1 MKIGGALWV
10 AVASLMLSAGG
21 ARAGTDVGNGK
32 VYVGPNGVTVTVVPS
47 RTSGAPGDHKVLVAV
62 AGTGSPF
69 DGKVLPHDVTD
80 DGERTNYETTYHG
93 RRWITL
99 AVREQ
104 AMSLNVPG
112 RRDSTGVRF
121 DEKKTAALKP
131 DPLYAAYA
139 QQQANGSLKALMAFD
154 RRAEIAQRDKEMQE
168 SAGGMAKVCG
178 SQPAVRVDWASFSD
192 DDIKEISIASY
203 CGEPLETMRR
213 MCDGSNEAQK
223 TFADKVKTF
232 SCTMGKSMQL
242 ELAGTTLSWTTARSA
257 TNIGAFTRAYL
268 EKKL

>member
-1 MKIGGALWV
+1 MKSG
-10 AVASLMLSAGG
+10 SLLCLLLLSTSSVGV

-47 RTSGAPGDHKVLVAV
+47 KTPGAPGDHKVLVAV

-80 DGERTNYETTYHG
+80 DGERTNYETSYHG

-99 AVREQ
+99 AVRQQ

-112 RRDSTGVRF
+112 RRDSTAVRF
-121 DEKKTAALKP
+121 DEKRTAALKP

-154 RRAEIAQRDKEMQE
+154 RKAEIAQRDREMQE
-168 SAGGMAKVCG
+168 SAGGMAKICG
-178 SQPAVRVDWASFSD
+178 SQPAVKVDWTSFSD
-192 DDIKEISIASY
+192 DDIKEISISSY

-213 MCDGSNEAQK
+213 MCDGSNEAKK
-223 TFADKVKTF
+223 TFAAKVKTF
-232 SCTMGKSMQL
+232 SCAMGPGMQL
-242 ELAGTTLSWTTARSA
+242 ELAGTTLSWTTARNA
-257 TNIGAFTRAYL
+257 TNIGDFTRAYL

>member
-1 MKIGGALWV
+1 VKIGAWS
-10 AVASLMLSAGG
+10 ASLLLLMLSAGG

-32 VYVGPNGVTVTVVPS
+32 VYIGPNGVTVTVVPS
-47 RTSGAPGDHKVLVAV
+47 KTAGAPGDHKVLVAV

-80 DGERTNYETTYHG
+80 DGERINYETSYHG

-112 RRDSTGVRF
+112 RHDSTRVRF

-139 QQQANGSLKALMAFD
+139 QQQADGSLKALMAFD
-154 RRAEIAQRDKEMQE
+154 RKAEIAQRDKEMQE

-178 SQPAVRVDWASFSD
+178 SQPAVEVDWASFSD
-192 DDIKEISIASY
+192 DDIKEISISSY

-213 MCDGSNEAQK
+213 MCDGSNEAKK
-223 TFADKVKTF
+223 TFAAKIKTF
-232 SCTMGKSMQL
+232 SCALGKSMQF
-242 ELAGTTLSWTTARSA
+242 ELAGTTLTWTTARSA
-257 TNIGAFTRAYL
+257 TNIAEFTRAYL

>member
-1 MKIGGALWV
+1 MKIGAL
-10 AVASLMLSAGG
+10 SSLLLMLSASA

-47 RTSGAPGDHKVLVAV
+47 RTAGDHKVLVSV

-69 DGKVLPHDVTD
+69 DGKVLPHDVSD
-80 DGERTNYETTYHG
+80 DGERTDYQTTYHG

-99 AVREQ
+99 AVRQQ

-112 RRDSTGVRF
+112 HRDSIGVRF
-121 DEKKTAALKP
+121 DEKRTAALKP

-139 QQQANGSLKALMAFD
+139 QQQADGSLKALMAFD
-154 RRAEIAQRDKEMQE
+154 RKAEIAQRDREMQE

-178 SQPAVRVDWASFSD
+178 SQPAVKVDWASFSD
-192 DDIKEISIASY
+192 DDIKEISISSY

-213 MCDGSNEAQK
+213 MCDGSNEAKK
-223 TFADKVKTF
+223 TFAAKIKTF
-232 SCTMGKSMQL
+232 SCAMGKSMQF

-257 TNIGAFTRAYL
+257 TNIGEFTRAYL